1 VLAVGRPDGAPA
13 DSPGW
18 TVRVVPNLYPALERQ
33 EVVVHTPRHV
43 RTLAELE
50 GDELRAVAAA
60 WALRAGA
67 AQAEGFRYVQA
78 IVNEGRDAGASR
90 AHSHS
95 QLAWLREAPPEVR
108 AEDARG
114 DRGCPLCDLLA
125 AETRDGE
132 RVVVEAGGLV
142 LLAAYAGRLPYELVC
157 APLEHPGGGAFASD
171 VLASALELVAEGVR
185 RLHAV
190 EGPVPL
196 NAWLHDGRHWH
207 VELVPRL
214 TVLAGLE
221 LGAGIYVNTLPPE
234 DAAQRLREASG
245 ETGPAKGSGP

>member
-1 VLAVGRPDGAPA
+1 
-13 DSPGW
+13 
-18 TVRVVPNLYPALERQ
+18 
-33 EVVVHTPRHV
+33 
-43 RTLAELE
+43 
-50 GDELRAVAAA
+50 
-60 WALRAGA
+60 
-67 AQAEGFRYVQA
+67 
-78 IVNEGRDAGASR
+78 
-90 AHSHS
+90 
-95 QLAWLREAPPEVR
+95 VR

-125 AETRDGE
+125 AEARDGA

-157 APLEHPGGGAFASD
+157 APLEHPDGGAFASD
-171 VLASALELVAEGVR
+171 VLAPALELVAEGVR

-214 TVLAGLE
+214 TILAGLE

-234 DAAQRLREASG
+234 DAAQRLREAPG
-245 ETGPAKGSGP
+245 

>member
-33 EVVVHTPRHV
+33 EVVIHTPRHV
-43 RTLAELE
+43 RTMAALE
-50 GDELRAVAAA
+50 GDELHAVAAA
-60 WALRAGA
+60 WALRAGEA
-67 AQAEGFRYVQA
+67 RAEGFRYVQA

-125 AETRDGE
+125 AEARDGA

-157 APLEHPGGGAFASD
+157 APLEHPDGGAFASD
-171 VLASALELVAEGVR
+171 VLAPALELVAEGVR

-214 TVLAGLE
+214 TILAGLE

-234 DAAQRLREASG
+234 DAAQRLREAPG
-245 ETGPAKGSGP
+245 